1 MKEEK
6 KGVLKMM
13 KLKNPEWDENE
24 VIESVTRYLKVVEP
38 CTGGIHL
45 VPYRLVEIELN
56 KGLYI
61 TILYEEYNI
70 NEYSNNE
77 CNINL
82 WRVTKESIIDKFEDM
97 KLEKF
102 DDNKEY
108 NIWPSDVEY
117 LEQSEEYYYVVD
129 LEIDT
134 INTPFEG
141 LEEIE
146 G

>member
-1 MKEEK
+1 M
-6 KGVLKMM
+6 
-13 KLKNPEWDENE
+13 
-24 VIESVTRYLKVVEP
+24 
-38 CTGGIHL
+38 
-45 VPYRLVEIELN
+45 
-56 KGLYI
+56 YI

-97 KLEKF
+97 KLEEF

>member
-1 MKEEK
+1 MRD
-6 KGVLKMM
+6 V
-13 KLKNPEWDENE
+13 KNPEWEDNE
-24 VIESVTRYLKVVEP
+24 VIESVMREISVVEP

-45 VPYRLVEIELN
+45 VPYRLVQIELN
-56 KGLYI
+56 KGVYI

-70 NEYSNNE
+70 NESAE
-77 CNINL
+77 HRWNIDL
-82 WRVTKESIIDKFEDM
+82 WRVTREPIIDKFEDM
-97 KLEKF
+97 KLEEF
-102 DDNKEY
+102 DDDKEY
-108 NIWPSDVEY
+108 DIWPSGVEY

>member
-1 MKEEK
+1 MKKEK

-24 VIESVTRYLKVVEP
+24 VIESITRYLKVVEP
-38 CTGGIHL
+38 CTGGIYL

-56 KGLYI
+56 KGIYI

-97 KLEKF
+97 KLEEF

-108 NIWPSDVEY
+108 DIWPSDVEY

-134 INTPFEG
+134 INTTFEE
-141 LEEIE
+141 LEEFE
-146 G
+146 S